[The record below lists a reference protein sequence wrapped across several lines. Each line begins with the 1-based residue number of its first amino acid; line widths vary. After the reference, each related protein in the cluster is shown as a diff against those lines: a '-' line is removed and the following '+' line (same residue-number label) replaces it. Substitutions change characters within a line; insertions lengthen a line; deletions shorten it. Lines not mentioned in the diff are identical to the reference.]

1 MRFREL
7 KTAEYGAQAPTG
19 TTGTTPPGKVGQ
31 QMGKGPNA
39 PKTNPTLQKK
49 VQQANAQVTN
59 KVLKPGQ
66 KLSIGGKE
74 VAIDKVQGKEITIAD
89 PKNKMAPKTV
99 LQKSDPTLA
108 GAIQALVQ
116 PGAPK

>member
-7 KTAEYGAQAPTG
+7 KIAEYGAQAPTG

-59 KVLKPGQ
+59 KV
-66 KLSIGGKE
+66 
-74 VAIDKVQGKEITIAD
+74 
-89 PKNKMAPKTV
+89 
-99 LQKSDPTLA
+99 
-108 GAIQALVQ
+108 
-116 PGAPK
+116 

>member
-7 KTAEYGAQAPTG
+7 KIAEYGAQAPTG

-66 KLSIGGKE
+66 KLSIGCLLYTSPSPRDLSTSRMPSS
-74 VAIDKVQGKEITIAD
+74 A
-89 PKNKMAPKTV
+89 
-99 LQKSDPTLA
+99 
-108 GAIQALVQ
+108 
-116 PGAPK
+116 

>member
-7 KTAEYGAQAPTG
+7 KIAEYGAQAPTG

-59 KVLKPGQ
+59 KVQ